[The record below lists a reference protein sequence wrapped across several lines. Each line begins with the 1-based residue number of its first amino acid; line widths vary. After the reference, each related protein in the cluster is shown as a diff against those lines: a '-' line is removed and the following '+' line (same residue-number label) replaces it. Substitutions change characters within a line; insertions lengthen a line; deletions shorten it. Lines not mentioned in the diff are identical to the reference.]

1 MPQESRPDLV
11 LIVAGDPDQKTG
23 GYLYD
28 ARMVAELR
36 RQAWRV
42 EVVGLQ
48 GRFPL
53 PDREARYSLATTL
66 AGLPDDALVVI
77 DGLAMGGLPD
87 EVERHAE
94 RLRIVA
100 LVHHPLADETGLDV
114 ARQRWFRESEA
125 RALAAARR
133 VIVTSHHTA
142 RGLSDFGVSDHR
154 IRVAEPGVDR
164 APLADAALDPEA
176 PAHACRLLCVATLT
190 PRKGL
195 GLLVEALASLTDRA
209 WTCEV
214 IGSHRRDPGHAAAL
228 LAEAQRLGLSD
239 RLRFLGERDD
249 RELEAAYRQADLFVL
264 PSWYEGY
271 GMVVTE
277 ALARGLPVITTTG
290 GALADT
296 LPPGAGIA
304 VPPGD
309 VGALREALS
318 RWLDDPDLRR
328 RLRRGAR
335 EARNGLADWQEAGR
349 GFMAALDGI
358 PEAPIRDAAR
368 PEARCSS

>member
-1 MPQESRPDLV
+1 MPQESTPDLV
-11 LIVAGDPDQKTG
+11 LIVAGNPDQKTG

-53 PDREARYSLATTL
+53 PDRKARHSLATTL
-66 AGLPDDALVVI
+66 AGLADDALVVI

-114 ARQRWFRESEA
+114 ARKAWFREREA
-125 RALAAARR
+125 WALAAARR

-142 RGLSDFGVSDHR
+142 RGLSEYGVPDQR

-164 APLADAALDPEA
+164 APLADAALDPEV
-176 PAHACRLLCVATLT
+176 PASAGRLLCVATLT

-195 GLLVEALASLTDRA
+195 GLLVEALAALTDRA
-209 WTCEV
+209 WACEV
-214 IGSHRRDPGHAAAL
+214 IGSHRRDPGHAHAL
-228 LAEAQRLGLSD
+228 LAETRRLGLAD
-239 RLRFLGERDD
+239 RLRFMGEQDD
-249 RELEAAYRQADLFVL
+249 RELEAAYRRAALFVL

-296 LPPGAGIA
+296 LPPAAGIA

-318 RWLDDPDLRR
+318 GWLDDPGLRH

-335 EARNGLADWQEAGR
+335 EARNGLADWPAAAR
-349 GFMAALDGI
+349 DFMAALNAI
-358 PEAPIRDAAR
+358 PEAPIGDAAR
-368 PEARCSS
+368 LEGRGSS